1 MPLVPSNYNPPHFF
15 KNGHLSTMY
24 AGLFREVN
32 GLVQTRE
39 RIHLPDGDFL
49 DLDWSYTNKPSKKV
63 TILLHGLEG
72 NAQRAYIQGSAKA
85 LTHNGHDVCAVNFR
99 GCSGEPNTTYRSY
112 HSGATEDLKA
122 VLEHILEHETYT
134 EIYIKGFSLGGNLL
148 LKYLGEGNVIPSELK
163 AAVAV
168 SVPCRLDDS
177 LHQLLSF
184 KNIAYAARFKK
195 NLIEKLR
202 SKQELFP
209 LKIAD
214 SDIQK
219 IKTLKDFDDVYTSKA
234 HGFKD
239 AMDYYTQC
247 SARQFLSGISVPSL
261 IINAKNDSFLG
272 KHCYPISEAERSE
285 QLYLEMPKY
294 GGHVGF
300 YGPDNLT
307 YTERRTVSFFDEIAG

>member
-1 MPLVPSNYNPPHFF
+1 MPLLPSHYNPPYLL
-15 KNGHLSTMY
+15 KSGHLSTMY
-24 AGLFREVN
+24 AGLFRTVP

-39 RIHLPDGDFL
+39 KIQLPDGDFL
-49 DLDWSYTNKPSKKV
+49 HLDWSYTNKPSKKV

-85 LTHNGHDVCAVNFR
+85 LISNGYDVCAVNFR
-99 GCSGEPNTTYRSY
+99 GCSGEPNITYRSY

-122 VLEHILEHETYT
+122 VLEHILEHKTYSA
-134 EIYIKGFSLGGNLL
+134 IYLKGFSLGGNLL
-148 LKYLGEGNVIPSELK
+148 LKYLGEGNSIPTELEG
-163 AAVAV
+163 AVAV

-184 KNIAYAARFKK
+184 KNSAYAARFKK

-202 SKQELFP
+202 AKQELFP
-209 LKIAD
+209 SQITD
-214 SDIQK
+214 TDINK

-239 AMDYYTQC
+239 AMDYYHKC
-247 SARQFLSGISVPSL
+247 SARQFLAGISVPTL

-272 KHCYPISEAERSE
+272 KSCYPISESE
-285 QLYLEMPKY
+285 KSKHVYLEMPNY

-300 YGPDNLT
+300 YGADNLT
-307 YTERRTVSFFDEIAG
+307 YTERRTVSFFDDLGK

>member
-1 MPLVPSNYNPPHFF
+1 MPLVTSNYNPPHFF

-24 AGLFREVN
+24 AGLFREITA
-32 GLVQTRE
+32 LVQTRE
-39 RIHLPDGDFL
+39 RIHLSDGDFI
-49 DLDWSYTNKPSKKV
+49 DLDWSFANQASNKV

-85 LTHNGHDVCAVNFR
+85 LNENDHDVCAVNFR

-112 HSGATEDLKA
+112 HSGATEDLKS
-122 VLEHILEHETYT
+122 VLDYILNNKDYS
-134 EIYIKGFSLGGNLL
+134 EIYLKGFSLGGNLL
-148 LKYLGEGNVIPSELK
+148 LKYLGEGNAVPPELK
-163 AAVAV
+163 GAVAV

-177 LHQLLSF
+177 LYQLLSF

-202 SKQELFP
+202 VKQQLFP
-209 LKIAD
+209 EQITD
-214 SDIQK
+214 NDIKK
-219 IKTLKDFDDVYTSKA
+219 IKTLKDFDDVYTSIA

-272 KHCYPISEAERSE
+272 KDCFPIEEADQSKHI
-285 QLYLEMPKY
+285 YLEIPKY

-300 YGPDNLT
+300 YGPENYT
-307 YTERRTVSFFDEIAG
+307 YTERRAVAFFDEIGQ

>member
-1 MPLVPSNYNPPHFF
+1 MPLLPSHYNPPYLL

-24 AGLFREVN
+24 AGLFRTVP

-39 RIHLPDGDFL
+39 KIQLPDGDFL
-49 DLDWSYTNKPSKKV
+49 HLDWSNTNKPSKKV

-85 LTHNGHDVCAVNFR
+85 LTHNGYNVCAMNFR
-99 GCSGEPNTTYRSY
+99 GCSGEPNMTYRSY

-122 VLEHILEHETYT
+122 VLEHILEHKTYT
-134 EIYIKGFSLGGNLL
+134 EIYLKGFSLGGNLL
-148 LKYLGEGNVIPSELK
+148 LKYLGEGNAIPFELK

-177 LHQLLSF
+177 LHQLLAF

-202 SKQELFP
+202 AKQELFP
-209 LKIAD
+209 SQISDAD
-214 SDIQK
+214 INK

-239 AMDYYTQC
+239 AMDYYKQC
-247 SARQFLSGISVPSL
+247 SARQFLSGIAIPTL

-272 KHCYPISEAERSE
+272 KPCYPIEEAKNSK
-285 QLYLEMPKY
+285 QVFLEIPDY

-300 YGPDNLT
+300 YGPNNLT
-307 YTERRTVSFFDEIAG
+307 YTEGRAVTFFEKPAG